1 MSFLYV
7 NRGGRAIL
15 TKEKNK
21 RNTKRLILLA
31 FFSTIIFLITA
42 NIIAIN
48 YKSEWV
54 HKINI
59 IANIDAVNITLGIIA
74 IPCCLLY
81 YYMYKNEEFFILTL
95 SFISIFLEYIAVNTI
110 TVKIIPFWG
119 MLGSAFLFRVILLNL
134 AIYNKKK
141 IVGKILN
148 NKRISV
154 AVIIIIIHVIAF
166 YYEIKFKNTHRFM
179 LDYRGMSLI
188 NIIIM
193 SYYFILLCILVKRA
207 LEQNK
212 FIYMIFFSSISIFTF
227 RRAVFLLSKSSYSYF
242 SMSFNKILSLVGFSI
257 ILIGLFIEVFYK
269 IKERDELLNDLKENN
284 NKIKSIEED
293 LREIREVEKIRGQ
306 FFANISHEFKTPIN
320 IISSCIQLLDLKK
333 KESDQELAEGYKKYD
348 KTLKQNCN
356 RMLRLINNLVD
367 ITKIDSG
374 YLKLNF
380 INCNIVEL
388 VEDITLSVVPYV
400 ENKKLSIIFDT
411 MDEEIII
418 KCDPESIERVMLNLL
433 SNAIKF
439 TSKGGNIIVYIY
451 SDEQYVN
458 ISVKDDGI
466 GIADEY
472 MEKVFERFIQG
483 DKTLKRQTEGSGIGL
498 SLVKSIVEMHKGIVE
513 VNRENSVGTEV
524 IVKLPNKK
532 CSGKEETDTKCINNI
547 RNGIVNKINLEFSD
561 IYDL

>member
-154 AVIIIIIHVIAF
+154 VVIIIIHVIAV

-179 LDYRGMSLI
+179 LDYRGMSLA

-532 CSGKEETDTKCINNI
+532 CSEKEETDTKCINNI

>member
-154 AVIIIIIHVIAF
+154 AVIIIIHVIAF

-532 CSGKEETDTKCINNI
+532 CSGKEETDTKCIENI

>member
-21 RNTKRLILLA
+21 RNIKRLILLA

-42 NIIAIN
+42 NIIVIN
-48 YKSEWV
+48 HKSEWV

-59 IANIDAVNITLGIIA
+59 ITNIDAVNITLGIIA

-81 YYMYKNEEFFILTL
+81 YYMYKNQEFFILTL

-154 AVIIIIIHVIAF
+154 AVIIIIHVIAF

>member
-154 AVIIIIIHVIAF
+154 AVIIIIHVIAV

-179 LDYRGMSLI
+179 LDYRGMSLA

-227 RRAVFLLSKSSYSYF
+227 RRAVFLLSKSSYYYF

-320 IISSCIQLLDLKK
+320 IIYSCIQLLDLKK

-532 CSGKEETDTKCINNI
+532 CSGKEETDTKCIENI